1 MSTSPTSRSRR
12 PAGTP
17 TGGQFAPE
25 AHAEPEVAL
34 GATPSDQSPGSRRE
48 VDVDGTVLWYDAD
61 GQLHRDGGP
70 AIEGPDG
77 HQEWYQHGKPHRDG
91 GPAIE
96 GPGGSTFWYQ
106 HGQLHRDGGPAVE
119 WADGTK
125 EWYQHGQIHRDG
137 GPAVEWADGT
147 KLWYQHDKL
156 HRDDGPA
163 VEHADGTKEWYQHDK
178 LHRDDG
184 PAVEH
189 ADGTKEWRQH
199 GQLHRDD
206 GPAAEYADGTTA
218 WWQHGQRLPEVQA
231 AINRLVDIASTGQT
245 WDDIGPALTCT
256 EADAFADVFRAAGFP
271 EVAERLLGAHSTED
285 EEGDMHF
292 DGEPELD

>member
-1 MSTSPTSRSRR
+1 MSTAPTSRSRR

-34 GATPSDQSPGSRRE
+34 DPDADPSDQSPGSRRE

-125 EWYQHGQIHRDG
+125 
-137 GPAVEWADGT
+137 
-147 KLWYQHDKL
+147 LWYQHDKL

-163 VEHADGTKEWYQHDK
+163 V
-178 LHRDDG
+178 
-184 PAVEH
+184 
-189 ADGTKEWRQH
+189 
-199 GQLHRDD
+199 
-206 GPAAEYADGTTA
+206 EYADGTTA